1 MSTTDRW
8 GTDEKSIRRGEHM
21 VIERARTAHLANHL
35 SSVALRQWERT
46 LTGMVAFPA
55 AIALGVAATAT
66 YCVAILERGFEVFE
80 ASIGEISMAVS
91 HDRLETNNG
100 AGDHRD
106 RPEARA

>member
-8 GTDEKSIRRGEHM
+8 GTEDMKSIRRGEHM

-55 AIALGVAATAT
+55 AVALGIAATAT

-80 ASIGEISMAVS
+80 ASIGEVADSVS
-91 HDRLETNNG
+91 HERVDGNNG
-100 AGDHRD
+100 ARGEQ

>member
-1 MSTTDRW
+1 
-8 GTDEKSIRRGEHM
+8 M

-55 AIALGVAATAT
+55 AVALGIAAMAT
-66 YCVAILERGFEVFE
+66 YCVAALESGFEVFE
-80 ASIGEISMAVS
+80 ASIDEIATSVS
-91 HDRLETNNG
+91 HDRLESNNG
-100 AGDHRD
+100 ARGE